1 MIDDDE
7 PFPEAGQDGRG
18 KANNAEKLRQVEK
31 MMLALDLDEVN
42 EKEGLGTQE
51 WEVNM
56 DWL

>member
-42 EKEGLGTQE
+42 EKEGLSTQE

-56 DWL
+56 D